1 MMIDGIRVIARESGL
16 IWSTVTR
23 AHIMSEAIS
32 IVLTGWHP
40 LIGHIPI
47 MGIAFGVAEFMQNQ
61 SQIIQIDGF
70 KVIAKKALRR

>member
-1 MMIDGIRVIARESGL
+1 
-16 IWSTVTR
+16 
-23 AHIMSEAIS
+23 MSEAIS